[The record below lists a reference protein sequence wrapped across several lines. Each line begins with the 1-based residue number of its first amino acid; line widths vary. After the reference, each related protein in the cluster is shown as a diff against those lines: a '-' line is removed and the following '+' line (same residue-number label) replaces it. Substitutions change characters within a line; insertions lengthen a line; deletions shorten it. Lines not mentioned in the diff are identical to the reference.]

1 MGSTGRR
8 GAIYVRVSTKAQA
21 GAADNGN
28 GDGGTSLE
36 TQEEACQASCAAQG
50 ITVDAAHVYRE
61 VPRGGELW
69 ERPALTALR
78 AAMRAGDVDII
89 VAYAVDRLSR
99 NQHHLGLLVS
109 EAERHGVAL
118 AFVTEQWDE
127 TPQGKFM
134 RSALGFMAEMERE
147 KIKERTMRGKRARVA
162 GGRPLAGHS
171 ALYGYRWN
179 ATRTGF
185 EIDEEQAPIVRWI
198 FAEIAGG
205 ASLRGLANA
214 LTRRGIPLPDGD
226 RPGHTL
232 WAHRTVQRMVQH
244 PAYWGQGAALRTR
257 VEHVTHRDKETGT
270 VRKVRHAVLR
280 PADEQVLLPGVY
292 PAIVTAELAAEVQAR
307 LTFNRT
313 NLLRP
318 SVYNDTVL
326 NGFAK
331 CGYCGGTM
339 RVKRFSPAPSRT
351 RPHAPS
357 YLCGRKD
364 DRRTFP
370 CTSHAITTPQ
380 LDAAVWQIISTALR
394 DPEIIAREL
403 AKMQTSDP
411 TVADLKSCEAR
422 LASIAEQ
429 QANLAHNAARLTGSA
444 ADPLLA
450 ILERLDAERKDVEAE
465 RVKLLDQ
472 HTAWETRRT
481 HLLSVQQWRAKVA
494 SRLDREPTREQKRDV
509 FRAVEL
515 EVRVYRSNDPD
526 HDKYEIDANIPLD
539 GAIGTNMVTTAPVST
554 MRAASRALSGG

>member
-1 MGSTGRR
+1 MYRR
-8 GAIYVRVSTKAQA
+8 GAIYVRVSTKSQA
-21 GAADNGN
+21 GTLDTST

-36 TQEEACQASCAAQG
+36 TQEDACAAYCAAQG
-50 ITVDAAHVYRE
+50 ITLDSSHVYRE
-61 VPRGGELW
+61 VHSGAELW

-78 AAMRAGDVDII
+78 AAMRAGAVDVI

-109 EAERHGVAL
+109 EVERHGVAL

-134 RSALGFMAEMERE
+134 RSALGFMAELERE

-171 ALYGYRWN
+171 ALYGYHWN

-185 EIDEEQAPIVRWI
+185 EIDEEQARTVRWI

-205 ASLRGLANA
+205 ASLRGLATE
-214 LTRRGIPLPDGD
+214 LTRRGIPLPDGS
-226 RPGHTL
+226 GKNHNL

-244 PAYWGQGAALRTR
+244 PAYWGQGAALRHR
-257 VEHVTHRDKETGT
+257 VEHVMHRDKETGT

-280 PADEQVLLPGVY
+280 PANEQVLLPGVY
-292 PAIVTAELAAEVQAR
+292 PAIVSAELAAEVQAR

-313 NLLRP
+313 NLRRP
-318 SVYNDTVL
+318 SVYDDTVL

-339 RVKRFSPAPSRT
+339 RVKRFSLAPSRT
-351 RPHAPS
+351 RQHAPS

-364 DRRTFP
+364 DRRAFP
-370 CTSHAITTPQ
+370 CTSHAITTTK
-380 LDAAVWQIISTALR
+380 LDAAVWQIVSTALR
-394 DPEIIAREL
+394 DPETLDREV
-403 AKMQTSDP
+403 AKLQASDP
-411 TVADLKSCEAR
+411 TVADLAACEAR

-465 RVKLLDQ
+465 RLKLLDQ
-472 HTAWETRRT
+472 QTAWEMRRT
-481 HLLSVQQWRAKVA
+481 RLLSVRQWREKVA
-494 SRLDREPTREQKRDV
+494 SRMDREATRERKRDI

-539 GAIGTNMVTTAPVST
+539 GVIGTNMATTAPVST
-554 MRAASRALSGG
+554 MRAASRAFSGG